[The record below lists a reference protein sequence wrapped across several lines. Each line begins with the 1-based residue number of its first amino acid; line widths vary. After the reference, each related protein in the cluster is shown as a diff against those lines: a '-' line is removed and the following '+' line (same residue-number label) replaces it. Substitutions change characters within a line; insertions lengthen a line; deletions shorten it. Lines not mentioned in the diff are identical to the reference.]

1 MTEPQL
7 RRLWN
12 WVREEQD
19 CVPNELHGPYPY
31 KHDKDARLDM
41 FNVCREIME
50 LAVDISPSE
59 RGMLHQHPNLH
70 PFPAI
75 SGQVYVGEM
84 EWT

>member
-1 MTEPQL
+1 
-7 RRLWN
+7 
-12 WVREEQD
+12 
-19 CVPNELHGPYPY
+19 
-31 KHDKDARLDM
+31 M